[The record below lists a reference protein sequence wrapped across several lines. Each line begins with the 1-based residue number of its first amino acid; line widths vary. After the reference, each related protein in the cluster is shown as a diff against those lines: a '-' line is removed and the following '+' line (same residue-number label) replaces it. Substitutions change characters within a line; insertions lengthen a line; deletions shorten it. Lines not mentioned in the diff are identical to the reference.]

1 MINNLKVIEINRY
14 GELIKNLEKLEN
26 LFYFRGMANKNW
38 RILSSADRMLQ
49 KIKETNHNILLSEKH
64 QDAFLEFKAQ
74 SYFIERNENALKLL
88 FNIPSN
94 NNFQID
100 KNNFLE
106 LIVILQH
113 FGYPTRLS
121 DWTKNWKKVL
131 YFCLEDS
138 TQNDDMALWC
148 IEKKCVPNVVAVL
161 SNEKYLWPEE
171 LFKDNKLISFYKRLK
186 EGVYLVD
193 KPIFNRIKA
202 QEGILL
208 VTGYADYMVFEDH
221 ILQCD
226 WISDKNVIKFIISK
240 DLRSC
245 LELFLNENEITKY
258 SLYPN
263 DFEDEK
269 FSSANEEIRKSI
281 NEFYSHL

>member
-1 MINNLKVIEINRY
+1 
-14 GELIKNLEKLEN
+14 
-26 LFYFRGMANKNW
+26 
-38 RILSSADRMLQ
+38 
-49 KIKETNHNILLSEKH
+49 
-64 QDAFLEFKAQ
+64 
-74 SYFIERNENALKLL
+74 
-88 FNIPSN
+88 
-94 NNFQID
+94 
-100 KNNFLE
+100 
-106 LIVILQH
+106 
-113 FGYPTRLS
+113 
-121 DWTKNWKKVL
+121 
-131 YFCLEDS
+131 
-138 TQNDDMALWC
+138 MALWC
-148 IEKKCVPNVVAVL
+148 IEKKCIPNVVAVL

-186 EGVYLVD
+186 GGVYLVD

-245 LELFLNENEITKY
+245 LKLFLNENEITKY

-269 FSSANEEIRKSI
+269 FSSANEEIRKFI